1 MSRFAVAVLAVVTMS
16 ACTSST
22 APSRDS
28 VTSRASASASPQ
40 SSPTLTTYTAADFA
54 TALAWAPDG
63 RLFYAERAG
72 TTRTFDGT
80 NRRVFATVS
89 TSTDGERGLLGLTLS
104 PTFRDDHFVYA
115 FYSRADDP
123 TRQRVVRWRDQGGT
137 GPGLTPIV
145 DTLPAGPDCCHKG
158 GRLAFGR
165 DGKLYVTLGENHV
178 ASEAQNASDL
188 RGKILRYNPDGTVPA
203 ATPFG
208 QTNPVWA
215 IGLRNPFGLAF
226 SSDGTLMVTDNGPSG
241 DAGTPGSGWDEVN
254 HVVRGGNYQWPTC
267 YGNGIHLS
275 QSSCVGTPP
284 TWQSGSATVVPTGA
298 TFVSQQGPTGYQGTF
313 GLCSYREAVL
323 KVMSADGTRPLFNG
337 PRCQLDVKE
346 GPDHALY
353 LSDSSAIYRFGP

>member
-16 ACTSST
+16 ACPSST
-22 APSRDS
+22 APSRAS
-28 VTSRASASASPQ
+28 VTSSASASASPQ

-72 TTRTFDGT
+72 TIRTFDGT

-89 TSTDGERGLLGLTLS
+89 TSTDGERGLRGLTLS
-104 PTFRDDHFVYA
+104 PTFRDDHFVSA

-137 GPGLTPIV
+137 GAGLTTIV
-145 DTLPAGPDCCHKG
+145 DNLPAGPDCCHKG

-203 ATPFG
+203 DNPFG

-226 SSDGTLMVTDNGPSG
+226 ASDGTLMATDNGTSG
-241 DAGTPGSGWDEVN
+241 DAGVEPPGAGLLRQRDPPEPILVRWHAANLAERVRNGRSDRRDLREPARTHRLPG
-254 HVVRGGNYQWPTC
+254 HVRLLQLQRGR
-267 YGNGIHLS
+267 S
-275 QSSCVGTPP
+275 
-284 TWQSGSATVVPTGA
+284 
-298 TFVSQQGPTGYQGTF
+298 
-313 GLCSYREAVL
+313 
-323 KVMSADGTRPLFNG
+323 
-337 PRCQLDVKE
+337 
-346 GPDHALY
+346 
-353 LSDSSAIYRFGP
+353 